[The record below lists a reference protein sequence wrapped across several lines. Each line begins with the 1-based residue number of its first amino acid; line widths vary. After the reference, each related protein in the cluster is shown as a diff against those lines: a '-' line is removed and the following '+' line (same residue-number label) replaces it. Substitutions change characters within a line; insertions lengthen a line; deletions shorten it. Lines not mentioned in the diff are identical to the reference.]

1 MPPVSGGDELL
12 SRSRCRPIENERL
25 WLLEQSPGAFFQAAE
40 CKRPHSAISPILLLY
55 RPKQRAAMSSGY
67 RHQPPPPPQ
76 YGSGHR
82 SFHYSGLE
90 IEQRNKREMEQLQR
104 KIQLHLSEFC
114 AKNCLP
120 PTMESS
126 KLWTYSCTIA
136 ACPNGHGTGLRGLSF
151 LSNELVLSTKCLGP
165 EFVVGGLNSIATFV
179 SDLHNMLSPYQLF
192 MKSIHGPFGVEAW
205 SSKNRT
211 TVTSLLDTAIDLI
224 LVHPSITGDQYEKQA
239 DANAAFEDVLCR
251 LPVGKIFQ
259 PVSVRHRDP
268 KLGPR
273 CSAVPKQEKEVKKA
287 QRRRRGGLPSIES
300 VTGQDADTNVYLHVV
315 GSEDNQIVVRSSKM
329 TALQSDLTNAQ
340 EKLRAARSEVASTR
354 KELQERG
361 QHLTSVVKERD
372 EAKAAESAANENAVK
387 DAATIAGYESELKQT
402 RERLAKVEEELRAAQ
417 SSSKRAASASA
428 STDEPMMPEREA
440 KRIIRGVKGR
450 CLQAIEQ
457 LTKELEY
464 VKSAYR
470 HQSQGSY
477 STMNGNVRMNTT
489 VVAAARNVIRTKH
502 NGAITENDGDGV
514 QGSLC
519 PMLQCLGIDRHNK

>member
-1 MPPVSGGDELL
+1 MFNSSIETALRILSG
-12 SRSRCRPIENERL
+12 SMRKMFP
-25 WLLEQSPGAFFQAAE
+25 
-40 CKRPHSAISPILLLY
+40 SA
-55 RPKQRAAMSSGY
+55 SS
-67 RHQPPPPPQ
+67 
-76 YGSGHR
+76 
-82 SFHYSGLE
+82 
-90 IEQRNKREMEQLQR
+90 
-104 KIQLHLSEFC
+104 
-114 AKNCLP
+114 
-120 PTMESS
+120 
-126 KLWTYSCTIA
+126 
-136 ACPNGHGTGLRGLSF
+136 
-151 LSNELVLSTKCLGP
+151 
-165 EFVVGGLNSIATFV
+165 
-179 SDLHNMLSPYQLF
+179 
-192 MKSIHGPFGVEAW
+192 
-205 SSKNRT
+205 
-211 TVTSLLDTAIDLI
+211 TS
-224 LVHPSITGDQYEKQA
+224 
-239 DANAAFEDVLCR
+239 
-251 LPVGKIFQ
+251 
-259 PVSVRHRDP
+259 

-287 QRRRRGGLPSIES
+287 QRRRREGLPSIES

-315 GSEDNQIVVRSSKM
+315 GSENNQIVVRTSKM

-464 VKSAYR
+464 AKSAYR